1 MDLNS
6 KLAVLDQICRIYDEF
21 VAKLDMACKKY
32 CAVCCT
38 RNVTMTTLEGY
49 LIVTHMISNGKSG
62 LFENIERAI
71 PKRRFQPRTTTN
83 RLADLCMKGEDPPV
97 EIHEN
102 SDGSC
107 PLLKDNLCP
116 IYQVRPFGCRCF
128 VSKKDCRK
136 QGYAEVDSFILTVNN
151 LFLQFIEHVDS
162 QGFSGNLIDVL
173 KFMASKK
180 NRHNYKRN
188 TLDNP
193 DTGLIPNLKITVLMI
208 PPEHRV
214 KIKPILKDL
223 QSINPNIGAPVKP
236 AESSE

>member
-6 KLAVLDQICRIYDEF
+6 KVAVLDQIYRIYDQF
-21 VAKLDMACKKY
+21 VAKLDIACEKY
-32 CAVCCT
+32 CADCCT
-38 RNVTMTTLEGY
+38 RNVIMTTLEGY
-49 LIVTHMISNGKSG
+49 LMATHMISYGKSG

-71 PKRRFQPRTTTN
+71 PDRRFQPQTTTN
-83 RLADLCMKGEDPPV
+83 RLADLCMRGEDPP
-97 EIHEN
+97 EEEN
-102 SDGSC
+102 NRLNGTC
-107 PLLKDNLCP
+107 PLMKDNLCP

-136 QGYAEVDSFILTVNN
+136 QGYADVNPFIITVNN

-173 KFMASKK
+173 KLMGSKS

-188 TLDNP
+188 TLNHP
-193 DTGLIPNLKITVLMI
+193 GAGLIPNLNITVLMI

-214 KIKPILKDL
+214 KIKPMLKEL
-223 QSINPNIGAPVKP
+223 QNIT
-236 AESSE
+236 

>member
-6 KLAVLDQICRIYDEF
+6 KIAVLDQICRIYDEF
-21 VAKLDMACKKY
+21 VAKLDIACKKY
-32 CAVCCT
+32 CADCCT

-49 LIVTHMISNGKSG
+49 LMATHMISWEKSG

-71 PKRRFQPRTTTN
+71 PERRFRPQTTTN
-83 RLADLCMKGEDPPV
+83 TLADLCMRGEDPP
-97 EIHEN
+97 EEEN
-102 SDGSC
+102 NRFNGTC
-107 PLLKDNLCP
+107 PLMKDNLCS

-136 QGYAEVDSFILTVNN
+136 QGYAEVDPFIITVNN

-173 KFMASKK
+173 KFMESKT

-188 TLDNP
+188 TLDKP
-193 DTGLIPNLKITVLMI
+193 DTGLIPNLNITVLMI

-223 QSINPNIGAPVKP
+223 QGILEKKWGG
-236 AESSE
+236 

>member
-6 KLAVLDQICRIYDEF
+6 KLAVLDQIYKIYDKF
-21 VAKLDMACKKY
+21 VAKLDIACKKY
-32 CAVCCT
+32 CAGCCT

-49 LIVTHMISNGKSG
+49 LIATHMISYGKSG
-62 LFENIERAI
+62 LFEHIERAI
-71 PKRRFQPRTTTN
+71 PKKRFQPQTTTN

-102 SDGSC
+102 SNGCC

-116 IYQVRPFGCRCF
+116 IYPVRPFGCRCF
-128 VSKKDCRK
+128 VSKEDCRK
-136 QGYAEVDSFILTVNN
+136 KGYAQVDPFVITVNN

-173 KFMASKK
+173 IFMASEK
-180 NRHNYKRN
+180 NRRNYQRN
-188 TLDNP
+188 TLDYP
-193 DTGLIPNLKITVLMI
+193 DTGLISNLKITVLMI

-214 KIKPILKDL
+214 KIRPILNALKKI
-223 QSINPNIGAPVKP
+223 SVKK
-236 AESSE
+236 